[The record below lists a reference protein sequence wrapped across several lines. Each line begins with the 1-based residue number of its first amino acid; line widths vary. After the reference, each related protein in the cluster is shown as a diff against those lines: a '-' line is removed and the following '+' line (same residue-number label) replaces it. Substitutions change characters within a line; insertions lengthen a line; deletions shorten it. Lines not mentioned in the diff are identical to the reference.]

1 MKQNELYPIFLKA
14 SQLNILIVGG
24 GKVAN
29 EKLSF
34 LLKSS
39 PTAKV
44 WVLATQF
51 SDEIKKTA
59 SKQNIPLVFGTYH
72 KNVLHKQQIV
82 LAATNNTAV
91 NKQIYNDAKAKNSL
105 VNVADT
111 PELCDFYMGGIVT
124 KGNVKLAISTNGKSP
139 TLAKRLRQLFE
150 EMIPDSID
158 ELTQNLHTYRNSLK
172 GNFSY
177 KVLQLN
183 KLTRQ
188 LLINSQKNKII
199 CK

>member
-44 WVLATQF
+44 WVLAKQF